1 MSQDRLSH
9 AIVVGGSLAGM
20 LAARVLS
27 EHFSQVTVIERDEY
41 PDSPQP
47 RPGIPQSR
55 HVHGMLLRGTG
66 IIENMLPGI
75 TDELLRL
82 GTLKVDVGED
92 VAWLTSKGWG
102 FRYRSGMTVLS
113 FTRDLLDNVVR
124 RQVSRWSN
132 ITILPGYEAARLLT
146 NPPGSRVTGVQIRE
160 RGVTKN
166 ERNIYADFVVVAS
179 GRNSKL
185 NEWLVELGYGAADE
199 SHVNAHV
206 GYASRL
212 YAIPD
217 SWTADWKGVILQT
230 APPERVRGGLILPVE
245 GNRWLVTAIGGDRDY
260 PPVDEG
266 GFLNFVE
273 SLPSREIFDAIKGA
287 KPLTPISGFRMM
299 ENRIRHFE
307 KMKRWPERLV
317 TLGDGVCAFNP
328 VYAQGMT
335 MAAIGAD
342 LLREMIAQRGV
353 DGLGI
358 EYQKELAKANKHPW
372 MLATGTDFR
381 FRTTEGLK
389 PGAALNFMHWYM
401 DNIFQL
407 STYDS
412 EVRGRFF
419 DVHQMLLPPSAL
431 FAPWIVWRVAKTA
444 LRPRKDEPER
454 QRKATPLRSQTAGD

>member
-1 MSQDRLSH
+1 
-9 AIVVGGSLAGM
+9 
-20 LAARVLS
+20 
-27 EHFSQVTVIERDEY
+27 
-41 PDSPQP
+41 
-47 RPGIPQSR
+47 
-55 HVHGMLLRGTG
+55 MLLRGTG
-66 IIENMLPGI
+66 IIENMFPGI

-82 GTLKVDVGED
+82 GTLKLDMGED

-132 ITILPGYEAARLLT
+132 ITILSGYEAGGLLT
-146 NPPGSRVTGVQIRE
+146 NPTGDRVTGVQIRE
-160 RGVTKN
+160 RGVPKN
-166 ERNIYADFVVVAS
+166 ERNIDADFVVVAS

-185 NEWLVELGYGAADE
+185 NEWLVDIGYGAAEE

-212 YAIPD
+212 YAIPA
-217 SWTADWKGVILQT
+217 SWTADWKGVILQP

-266 GFLNFVE
+266 GFLNFIE
-273 SLPSREIFDAIKGA
+273 SLPSREIFDAISGA
-287 KPLTPISGFRMM
+287 KPLTSISGFRMM

-317 TLGDGVCAFNP
+317 ALGDGVCAFNP

-335 MAAIGAD
+335 MAAIGAK
-342 LLREMIAQRGV
+342 LLSDMIARRGV
-353 DGLGI
+353 NGLGLD
-358 EYQKELAKANKHPW
+358 YQKQLASANKAPW

-381 FRTTEGLK
+381 FRSTEGLK
-389 PGAALNFMHWYM
+389 PGAALKLIHWYM
-401 DNIFQL
+401 DKILEL
-407 STYDS
+407 STHDS
-412 EVRGRFF
+412 EVRTCFF
-419 DVHQMLLPPSAL
+419 NVHQMIKPPAAL
-431 FAPWIVWRVAKTA
+431 FAPWIAWRVAKTA
-444 LRPRKDEPER
+444 LRHRKAEPER
-454 QRKATPLRSQTAGD
+454 QQRAIPLHSQTAGD